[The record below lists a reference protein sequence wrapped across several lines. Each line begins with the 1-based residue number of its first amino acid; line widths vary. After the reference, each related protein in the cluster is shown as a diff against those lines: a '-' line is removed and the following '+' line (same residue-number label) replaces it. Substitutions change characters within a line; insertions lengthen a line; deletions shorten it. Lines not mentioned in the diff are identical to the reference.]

1 MTRSSPRMIFD
12 EIPKRS
18 APFTRSTA
26 QLRPGPT
33 LVDTV
38 TQKLRGL
45 SFPVRARLIDLFHRH
60 HVLVVGFSGGDLV
73 FGADYLA
80 LSTLKGGDRGITWI
94 VEPGKTLNPQAE
106 AIVRG
111 ARGAAPEI
119 TLTEVFTHLGVA
131 PAARKV
137 TANAAAAGQA
147 EADRR
152 AQVRIRQWLEEL
164 GNGPLGSVL
173 FCIALADERGWRAEA
188 NALRAAVAADL
199 QRRGRTLPLNAIVA
213 FNNLAGGAEQAG
225 DYRSMGH
232 WAGRALAMCTE
243 FERRRQIETEP
254 VSPAG
259 MRDMENQWITSYIQ
273 LGRSRAG
280 SGDTTGARE
289 AFARARRAAEALR
302 DADSLSH
309 LLMNELLLLRRED
322 SSVEEQLELAR
333 RAWSLAAKKGSAQ
346 VITESAAMEA
356 HILATIGEYDAALWA
371 VERGERA
378 IPWSGS
384 LLTRLAPELMRAEAT
399 ARRGRHDEAAEEFE
413 CAIAKARADPVIEA
427 RLRLLAVATL
437 AFHLPFLERAMA
449 HVDWVLAAM
458 ADDRIPRDGTNAL
471 LATEARIKEL
481 PAAVT
486 DIAASGVPTF
496 LTLPDGVAEAERGL
510 RRALL
515 KAEHEGDIATVPRIL
530 LSLANSRYDAAKPR
544 RMLDLAEAALHAAER
559 AK

>member
-1 MTRSSPRMIFD
+1 MEAFSDAVVSSFAGESYFPILEVLDSDQTNAHHQAIAELARRGACRAVVTTNFD
-12 EIPKRS
+12 RLIERAIEEIRIPYNTCVTPDDFRRNPKTQCAIYKIHGS
-18 APFTRSTA
+18 VTAST
-26 QLRPGPT
+26 T

-225 DYRSMGH
+225 DYR
-232 WAGRALAMCTE
+232 
-243 FERRRQIETEP
+243 
-254 VSPAG
+254 
-259 MRDMENQWITSYIQ
+259 
-273 LGRSRAG
+273 
-280 SGDTTGARE
+280 
-289 AFARARRAAEALR
+289 
-302 DADSLSH
+302 
-309 LLMNELLLLRRED
+309 
-322 SSVEEQLELAR
+322 EQLR
-333 RAWSLAAKKGSAQ
+333 HKS
-346 VITESAAMEA
+346 ESAAEQCD
-356 HILATIGEYDAALWA
+356 I
-371 VERGERA
+371 
-378 IPWSGS
+378 
-384 LLTRLAPELMRAEAT
+384 
-399 ARRGRHDEAAEEFE
+399 
-413 CAIAKARADPVIEA
+413 
-427 RLRLLAVATL
+427 
-437 AFHLPFLERAMA
+437 
-449 HVDWVLAAM
+449 AAM
-458 ADDRIPRDGTNAL
+458 APGSGSH
-471 LATEARIKEL
+471 
-481 PAAVT
+481 
-486 DIAASGVPTF
+486 ASG
-496 LTLPDGVAEAERGL
+496 
-510 RRALL
+510 RRP
-515 KAEHEGDIATVPRIL
+515 GP
-530 LSLANSRYDAAKPR
+530 
-544 RMLDLAEAALHAAER
+544 
-559 AK
+559 

>member
-1 MTRSSPRMIFD
+1 MIFD

-26 QLRPGPT
+26 QLRPVQT

-225 DYRSMGH
+225 DYREQLRHKSESAAEQCDIAAMALGSGH
-232 WAGRALAMCTE
+232 TRAAVDLVLDAQASFHQDSDTQGLARCFHLLADVAAIGGRWDNAADFTRHALTLEDEIEDAAGQISSYAALSLQFIEVGQVNFAGGAATQCLARAGPGYSSRFTVIARYVLAE
-243 FERRRQIETEP
+243 AHKRE
-254 VSPAG
+254 
-259 MRDMENQWITSYIQ
+259 
-273 LGRSRAG
+273 GRSRHAR
-280 SGDTTGARE
+280 RE
-289 AFARARRAAEALR
+289 A
-302 DADSLSH
+302 
-309 LLMNELLLLRRED
+309 
-322 SSVEEQLELAR
+322 ELAR
-333 RAWSLAAKKGSAQ
+333 KELSTVGDLPSGSALRLWLEQRLAALPSRSALR
-346 VITESAAMEA
+346 VWLEKWLAA
-356 HILATIGEYDAALWA
+356 TT
-371 VERGERA
+371 
-378 IPWSGS
+378 SS
-384 LLTRLAPELMRAEAT
+384 S
-399 ARRGRHDEAAEEFE
+399 
-413 CAIAKARADPVIEA
+413 
-427 RLRLLAVATL
+427 RLR
-437 AFHLPFLERAMA
+437 
-449 HVDWVLAAM
+449 DN
-458 ADDRIPRDGTNAL
+458 DRRSA
-471 LATEARIKEL
+471 
-481 PAAVT
+481 
-486 DIAASGVPTF
+486 
-496 LTLPDGVAEAERGL
+496 
-510 RRALL
+510 
-515 KAEHEGDIATVPRIL
+515 
-530 LSLANSRYDAAKPR
+530 
-544 RMLDLAEAALHAAER
+544 
-559 AK
+559 